1 MSDHIP
7 GKERAYLVSR
17 REELVSFLKELISL
31 SSITGGGERKIQEH
45 LRDVFSSLALKTEL
59 VPFPPGLQEHPE
71 YISLPREYPLSERK
85 NLLAFW
91 EDEGEKSVI
100 INTHS
105 DVVGPADWEEAF
117 SPRVEGDWITGRG
130 AVDCKGQ
137 IAAIYLAFMAIK
149 DLGLK
154 IRKRGHI
161 QIVIE
166 EEVGGNGS
174 LAAIL
179 SGYRGD
185 GVIVM
190 EASGLNIHPANR
202 GAIWFR
208 ITIKGKP
215 VHMGRK
221 YEGVNAIEKMMQVI
235 ESLQDYE
242 RKLLEES
249 RNVPLFQEYSHP
261 VQVNV
266 GTIRGGEW
274 PSMVAD
280 EAVIEG
286 GVGFLPNK
294 SIPRVKEELAEMLA
308 SHPDAWIRENYK
320 LEFPKL
326 RNEAY
331 SISPEHWLVKELQC
345 AAEKADVPSR
355 VTGFIVSCDARLF
368 YHVGKMPVVVFGP
381 GDICEAH
388 SRGEKI
394 SISEIIKASETLL
407 HFLTRE
413 EEND

>member
-1 MSDHIP
+1 VLNHSS
-7 GKERAYLVSR
+7 GRERAYLVSKKQ
-17 REELVSFLKELISL
+17 ELIRFLKELISL
-31 SSITGGGERKIQEH
+31 PSVTGGGEREIQEY
-45 LRDVFSSLALKTEL
+45 LKEIFSSLGLETEL
-59 VPFPPGLQEHPE
+59 VPFPPSLKKHQEYIPLQE
-71 YISLPREYPLSERK
+71 EYPLHERK
-85 NLLAFW
+85 NLIALW
-91 EDEGEKSVI
+91 NGEGKNSLVL
-100 INTHS
+100 NTHS
-105 DVVGPADWEEAF
+105 DVVGPGDWEEAF
-117 SPRVEGDWITGRG
+117 IPRVEGDWLIGRG

-137 IAAIYLAFMAIK
+137 IGILYLTFLAIK
-149 DLGLK
+149 ELGLK
-154 IRKRGHI
+154 IKKRGHI

-179 SGYRGD
+179 SGYKGD

-190 EASGLNIHPANR
+190 EASNLNIHPANR

-221 YEGVNAIEKMMQVI
+221 YEGVNAIEKMMKVI
-235 ESLQDYE
+235 ESLQNYE

-249 RNVPLFQEYSHP
+249 RNIPLFEEYSNP

-266 GTIRGGEW
+266 GTIKGGEW

-294 SIPRVKEELAEMLA
+294 SIPRIKKELKEILSL
-308 SHPDAWIRENYK
+308 HPDSWIRKNYT
-320 LEFPKL
+320 LEFPRL

-331 SISPEHWLVKELQC
+331 AISPEHWLVKELQH
-345 AAEKADVPSR
+345 ATEKAGISSR

-368 YHVGKMPVVVFGP
+368 YHVGKMPVVVFGA
-381 GDICEAH
+381 GEISEAH
-388 SRGEKI
+388 SREEKVNI
-394 SISEIIKASETLL
+394 DEIIKASEALIY
-407 HFLTRE
+407 FLTQEDE
-413 EEND
+413 E